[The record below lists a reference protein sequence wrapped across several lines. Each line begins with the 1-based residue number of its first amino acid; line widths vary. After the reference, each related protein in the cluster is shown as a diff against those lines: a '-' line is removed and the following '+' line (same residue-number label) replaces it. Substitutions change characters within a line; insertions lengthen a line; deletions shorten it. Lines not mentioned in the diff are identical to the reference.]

1 MALKEVQYIT
11 DVKGKK
17 TGVLL
22 SLKQYQKMLEDLN
35 DLVVI
40 AERRNEPN
48 VTLEEMKKRLV
59 KDGLLSSRP

>member
-48 VTLEEMKKRLV
+48 VTLQEMKKRLV